1 MSRRRY
7 MRQIPKP
14 FEKYLHFKGMLYQI
28 LNLAKDSETMDDVVV
43 YQALYG
49 NYQIY
54 VRPLEMFMSEVDK
67 NKYPEVQATYRF
79 EKVTDSTAT
88 VNDSN
93 DSQIERKEERKEET
107 NKDEKNDSLNHSET
121 IEEKSVPEE
130 LVSKEL
136 VCCEKSQEAEAEYTI
151 DPAVLEFLDA
161 DNYGEKL
168 NILTSLKYRITDDM
182 ITTMAVASDLEVE
195 EGPVEVRYEQLKNCL
210 LTKEKYECVRIR

>member
-1 MSRRRY
+1 

-14 FEKYLHFKGMLYQI
+14 FEKYRHFKGMLYQI

-54 VRPLEMFMSEVDK
+54 VRSLEMFMSEVDK

-88 VNDSN
+88 VNDFKESKVEIK
-93 DSQIERKEERKEET
+93 DERKEEA
-107 NKDEKNDSLNHSET
+107 NKNEKVEGVNQKV
-121 IEEKSVPEE
+121 EEKPILEKKASEE
-130 LVSKEL
+130 PVM
-136 VCCEKSQEAEAEYTI
+136 CEKTQETEVEYTI

-210 LTKEKYECVRIR
+210 LTKEKYECVRMR

>member
-1 MSRRRY
+1 

-14 FEKYLHFKGMLYQI
+14 FEKYRHFKGMLYQI

-49 NYQIY
+49 NYQVY

-79 EKVTDSTAT
+79 EKVTDSTTT

-93 DSQIERKEERKEET
+93 ESKVEMKEERKEET
-107 NKDEKNDSLNHSET
+107 NKNEKVERVNQKV
-121 IEEKSVPEE
+121 EEKPILAKEA
-130 LVSKEL
+130 SKEP
-136 VCCEKSQEAEAEYTI
+136 VICEKTQEVEEEYTI

-161 DNYGEKL
+161 DNYGQKL
-168 NILTSLKYRITDDM
+168 NVLASLKHRITDDM

-195 EGPVEVRYEQLKNCL
+195 DGPVEVRYEQLKNCL
-210 LTKEKYECVRIR
+210 LTKEKYECVRMR

>member
-1 MSRRRY
+1 
-7 MRQIPKP
+7 MREIPKP
-14 FEKYLHFKGMLYQI
+14 FEKYRHFKGMLYQI

-54 VRPLEMFMSEVDK
+54 VRSLEMFMSEVDK

-88 VNDSN
+88 VNDFKESKVEIK
-93 DSQIERKEERKEET
+93 DERKEEA
-107 NKDEKNDSLNHSET
+107 NKNEKVEGVNQKV
-121 IEEKSVPEE
+121 EEKPILEKKASEE
-130 LVSKEL
+130 PVM
-136 VCCEKSQEAEAEYTI
+136 CEKTQETEVEYTI

-210 LTKEKYECVRIR
+210 LTKEKYECVRMR

>member
-1 MSRRRY
+1 

-14 FEKYLHFKGMLYQI
+14 FEKYRHFKGMLYQI

-49 NYQIY
+49 NYQVY

-88 VNDSN
+88 VNDLN
-93 DSQIERKEERKEET
+93 ESQVEI
-107 NKDEKNDSLNHSET
+107 KDEKNESLNHSGMV
-121 IEEKSVPEE
+121 EEKPELE
-130 LVSKEL
+130 ENVSEEP
-136 VCCEKSQEAEAEYTI
+136 VTCEKAQEADVEYTI

-210 LTKEKYECVRIR
+210 LTKEKYECVRMR

>member
-1 MSRRRY
+1 MSRRHY
-7 MRQIPKP
+7 MREIPKP
-14 FEKYLHFKGMLYQI
+14 FEKYRHFKGMLYQI

-88 VNDSN
+88 VNYINESKVEVN
-93 DSQIERKEERKEET
+93 DERKEEASKEEK
-107 NKDEKNDSLNHSET
+107 NESPNHGEMVEKKPEL
-121 IEEKSVPEE
+121 EEKVSEE
-130 LVSKEL
+130 PVL
-136 VCCEKSQEAEAEYTI
+136 CEKSQEAEVEYTI

-210 LTKEKYECVRIR
+210 LTKEKYECVRMR